1 MGVLG
6 AYGTAIAVVMVSV
19 CVTVF
24 TTTEKPG
31 KQNLEPIGKS
41 SEQSTRISNNVA
53 CTKDLLLI
61 IRFIFVTFLLS
72 QVVFRFF
79 VVFGSHLKVKK
90 NHNVV
95 FILAIFNEKKKTPMI
110 F

>member
-41 SEQSTRISNNVA
+41 SEQSTRISNKVA
-53 CTKDLLLI
+53 CTKDLLSDSYLLLFYFH
-61 IRFIFVTFLLS
+61 RLCSDFLWFL
-72 QVVFRFF
+72 
-79 VVFGSHLKVKK
+79 G
-90 NHNVV
+90 
-95 FILAIFNEKKKTPMI
+95 AI
-110 F
+110 

>member
-53 CTKDLLLI
+53 CTKDLLSDSYLLLFYFY
-61 IRFIFVTFLLS
+61 RLCSDFLWFL
-72 QVVFRFF
+72 
-79 VVFGSHLKVKK
+79 G
-90 NHNVV
+90 
-95 FILAIFNEKKKTPMI
+95 AI
-110 F
+110 

>member
-19 CVTVF
+19 CITVF

-41 SEQSTRISNNVA
+41 SEQSMIISNTIKVV
-53 CTKDLLLI
+53 CTKDLL
-61 IRFIFVTFLLS
+61 
-72 QVVFRFF
+72 
-79 VVFGSHLKVKK
+79 
-90 NHNVV
+90 
-95 FILAIFNEKKKTPMI
+95 
-110 F
+110 

>member
-53 CTKDLLLI
+53 CTKDLLSDSYLLLI
-61 IRFIFVTFLLS
+61 YFHRLCSDFLWFL
-72 QVVFRFF
+72 
-79 VVFGSHLKVKK
+79 G
-90 NHNVV
+90 
-95 FILAIFNEKKKTPMI
+95 AI
-110 F
+110 

>member
-19 CVTVF
+19 CITVF

-41 SEQSTRISNNVA
+41 SN
-53 CTKDLLLI
+53 
-61 IRFIFVTFLLS
+61 
-72 QVVFRFF
+72 
-79 VVFGSHLKVKK
+79 
-90 NHNVV
+90 
-95 FILAIFNEKKKTPMI
+95 
-110 F
+110 

>member
-53 CTKDLLLI
+53 CTKDLLSHSYLLLFNFH
-61 IRFIFVTFLLS
+61 RLCSDFLWFL
-72 QVVFRFF
+72 
-79 VVFGSHLKVKK
+79 G
-90 NHNVV
+90 
-95 FILAIFNEKKKTPMI
+95 AI
-110 F
+110 